1 MGKTRQSA
9 DLVSVNNIFVDIV
22 NDNVGVGTTL
32 PRFKLE
38 VGAVGASGTTLHVN
52 GNARVTGILTVG
64 TSSIVLDGNGNI
76 VNVGTAVTIH
86 HSNGFQIGSS
96 SLHST
101 GLQANYVTVGTGVTL
116 THSGNA
122 SYSGIITASSFI
134 GDGSGLTGAGSTV
147 IDDTS
152 TNQTIYP
159 VLTSQT
165 SGTITSSKVSTS
177 KLSFNPST
185 GTVSAIGFSGSGAN
199 LTSLNA
205 SNLSSGTVP
214 AARITSTSALNVS
227 GDLYVTGNISF
238 GGTTTQL
245 NTQQLQIVDADIVL
259 GIGTTFIPT
268 DNTANH
274 GGIAIASNEGTPLVN
289 LNIDPAETNPS
300 TYKKFMWFKSNTA
313 GLGTDAWLSNYAIGV
328 GITQFS
334 LGVRL
339 AAGGMRVTDTTISSP
354 QLNISGV
361 STFVQTVEFDAGLKD
376 FYGNVGAAGSV
387 LVSTG
392 AGVSWTRPF
401 AAGIQGVQGT
411 QGTQGIQG
419 VQGTQGIQGIQGIQ
433 GVQGTQGTQGIQGVQ
448 GTTGSTGA
456 QGTTGTTGATGS
468 QGTTGTTGAT
478 GSQGI
483 QGRQGTTGAQGTT
496 GTTGATG
503 SQGTTGTSVQGTTG
517 TTGATGSTGAQGA
530 TGTTGATGAQGS
542 TGNPFGGGTFTGA
555 VTFNDAAYF
564 YNWVRTYGE
573 EGLYS
578 QDYGQHFYP
587 DSGGFYWEVDGPLR
601 IRSGFEGTIQGY
613 VGYHDTNGFGLL
625 NNGGSWWLNTQ
636 NNEAHLTIGGSQAN
650 NAYNA
655 VTGRRLMF
663 GGGDAD
669 AQVNYFI
676 GTNLENYGGNYN
688 KLDLRWHT
696 GIRMGAQAGYGG
708 IRFYDS
714 EDLGTQVFAIG
725 KDGSYAQANQSMR
738 APIFYDLDNTAY
750 YADPNSESRF
760 YRHRIGPYAGST
772 SSGGVTGLELIN
784 NGGTGDGDV
793 AAMSFHCSGHY
804 AIHMHLRNDS
814 YFGIGGWSA
823 STWRWY
829 VQMSTGNMTA
839 AGDINSNSDIRLK
852 EEIEKIDNALEKL
865 QEINGVSFRWKD
877 IPDVVGNPGKKDYGI
892 IAQEVEKVFP
902 EVVHESAHESP
913 DGDKYKTVAYDKL
926 VPVLI
931 EAIKEQQDQINTLK
945 NKIKE
950 LEDR

>member
-38 VGAVGASGTTLHVN
+38 VGAVGASGTTLYVS
-52 GNARVTGILTVG
+52 GNARYTG
-64 TSSIVLDGNGNI
+64 
-76 VNVGTAVTIH
+76 AV
-86 HSNGFQIGSS
+86 
-96 SLHST
+96 
-101 GLQANYVTVGTGVTL
+101 A
-116 THSGNA
+116 
-122 SYSGIITASSFI
+122 ASSFV

-147 IDDTS
+147 VDDTS

-214 AARITSTSALNVS
+214 AARITSTSALNVG

-259 GIGTTFIPT
+259 GIGTTFSPT

-289 LNIDPAETNPS
+289 INIDPAETNPS

-401 AAGIQGVQGT
+401 AAGIQGVQGI
-411 QGTQGIQG
+411 QGT
-419 VQGTQGIQGIQGIQ
+419 QGIQ

-448 GTTGSTGA
+448 GTQGIQGV
-456 QGTTGTTGATGS
+456 QGTTGSTGATGS
-468 QGTTGTTGAT
+468 Q
-478 GSQGI
+478 
-483 QGRQGTTGAQGTT
+483 

-530 TGTTGATGAQGS
+530 TGTTGAQGATGPSTAINATEDTSTATLYPVMVGASGSNQTPKIRATSTSFSFNASTGALGASALNLGTAIGSNTYPKLTVTSATS
-542 TGNPFGGGTFTGA
+542 TGPI
-555 VTFNDAAYF
+555 AAK
-564 YNWVRTYGE
+564 
-573 EGLYS
+573 S
-578 QDYGQHFYP
+578 
-587 DSGGFYWEVDGPLR
+587 
-601 IRSGFEGTIQGY
+601 
-613 VGYHDTNGFGLL
+613 
-625 NNGGSWWLNTQ
+625 
-636 NNEAHLTIGGSQAN
+636 
-650 NAYNA
+650 
-655 VTGRRLMF
+655 
-663 GGGDAD
+663 
-669 AQVNYFI
+669 
-676 GTNLENYGGNYN
+676 
-688 KLDLRWHT
+688 
-696 GIRMGAQAGYGG
+696 
-708 IRFYDS
+708 
-714 EDLGTQVFAIG
+714 
-725 KDGSYAQANQSMR
+725 GSYATTWSILPWGSGGTYISSGVYYENGSWVHSSSDGTNCLFFISGASTQWYSSNNSSGSWNVASAVTLWDSTGIWKSSVNTSGTVTAADVNSTSDIKLKTNIKTLTNSLDKVLQMR
-738 APIFYDLDNTAY
+738 GVEFDRIDLDGK
-750 YADPNSESRF
+750 
-760 YRHRIGPYAGST
+760 HQIG
-772 SSGGVTGLELIN
+772 V
-784 NGGTGDGDV
+784 
-793 AAMSFHCSGHY
+793 
-804 AIHMHLRNDS
+804 
-814 YFGIGGWSA
+814 
-823 STWRWY
+823 
-829 VQMSTGNMTA
+829 
-839 AGDINSNSDIRLK
+839 
-852 EEIEKIDNALEKL
+852 
-865 QEINGVSFRWKD
+865 
-877 IPDVVGNPGKKDYGI
+877 
-892 IAQEVEKVFP
+892 IAQEVEEIV
-902 EVVHESAHESP
+902 P
-913 DGDKYKTVAYDKL
+913 DLVSENDGTKSVAYGNITAL
-926 VPVLI
+926 LI
-931 EAIKEQQDQINTLK
+931 EAIKEQQEQINSLK
-945 NKIKE
+945 EEIRSLKK
-950 LEDR
+950 